1 MPHHLRNHYH
11 PSHEK
16 PMPSITWETNVI
28 DNSETNAI
36 DHLRNQCHRSPEK
49 TMSVVTLENSTI
61 DHLRT
66 HATDHL
72 RPCHCSPRHHT
83 PHHLRNMTT
92 DKLTNLCSRS
102 PEKSMRPISWKTHT
116 TDHLRKLCHRSN
128 LRSYCHWPY
137 EKPMPQITWPT
148 TWKPCRPSLEKPL
161 SPIIWETSITDHQRN
176 LCHRTPEKPML
187 PDHLTIPPITWEIT
201 SHMRNKYLKTT
212 WRPWQ

>member
-1 MPHHLRNHYH
+1 MPPIAWEANATVTWETITTHHMRNQCHRS
-11 PSHEK
+11 PEK
-16 PMPSITWETNVI
+16 PMSSIT
-28 DNSETNAI
+28 SETNAI
-36 DHLRNQCHRSPEK
+36 DHKRNQCHRSPEK

-83 PHHLRNMTT
+83 PDHLRNMTT

-116 TDHLRKLCHRSN
+116 TNHLRKLCHRSN
-128 LRSYCHWPY
+128 LRSQCHWPY

-148 TWKPCRPSLEKPL
+148 TW
-161 SPIIWETSITDHQRN
+161 ETMPSITREAIVIDHLRN
-176 LCHRTPEKPML
+176 QYHRSAKKPM
-187 PDHLTIPPITWEIT
+187 PPNTWEA
-201 SHMRNKYLKTT
+201 NVT
-212 WRPWQ
+212 WSPDNSTCGEKCFAWR